1 MPQPYDVISPRDGQ
15 VITTIAHA
23 GVAEVD
29 AAVAAARA
37 AFDTGP
43 WPRMLPRERGE
54 VLVRLAALIERDAD
68 ELARLVTMEMGKPIT
83 DARTIEVRA
92 TARCFR
98 WYGGLTSSGEVPDVG
113 VDALALV
120 TREPSGVVAAVTPW
134 NFPLTMAAWKLA
146 PALASGC
153 TVVHKPAENSPLSA
167 LRLAALAA
175 EAGLPDGVLTVLNGA
190 GPVAGRALGEHPG
203 VDVVAF
209 TGSTAVGRQF
219 LRYSADSNLKR
230 VWLELGGKSPFI
242 VMPDASLD
250 AAADAAGWGIF
261 FNAGQMCTASSRL
274 LVHRS
279 VADEVVDRVIAR
291 AADFAPD
298 DPLLETTKM
307 GPLVS
312 QRQLSN
318 VVDRVASSG
327 ARVRLGGSRVDR
339 EGFYFEP
346 TVLDQVTP
354 DMPIAREEVFGP
366 VLSVLTFS
374 SEDEALAIAND
385 SVYGLAA
392 SVWTN
397 DLSTAHRAARAL
409 RAGTVWVNCYEEG
422 DMSVP
427 FGGMKQSGHG
437 RDKSAHALEKFTE
450 LKTTWIQL

>member
-23 GVAEVD
+23 GPEEVD

-43 WPRMLPRERGE
+43 WPRLLPRERGE

-68 ELARLVTMEMGKPIT
+68 ELARLITMEMGKPIT

-92 TARCFR
+92 AAQCFR
-98 WYGGLTSSGEVPDVG
+98 WYSGLTSFGEVPDVG

-146 PALASGC
+146 PALAAGC

-167 LRLAALAA
+167 LRLAELAT
-175 EAGLPDGVLTVLNGA
+175 EAGLPSGVLTVLNGS

-242 VMPDASLD
+242 VMPDASLE
-250 AAADAAGWGIF
+250 AAADAAAWGIF

-291 AADFAPD
+291 AAAYTPD

-312 QRQLSN
+312 QKQLSS
-318 VVDRVASSG
+318 VLDRVASSG
-327 ARVRLGGSRVDR
+327 GRLRLGGSRVDR

-374 SEDEALAIAND
+374 SEHEALAIAND

-392 SVWTN
+392 SVWTS
-397 DLSTAHRAARAL
+397 DLSTAHRAARHL